1 MIKRVIINILLLVLT
16 ILEFSKAYLTPE
28 LHEII
33 GILLILLLII
43 HLLQNRK
50 YIKSISGKNRK
61 ILYFTNILLLITF
74 SATMILGLLSSQL
87 IPILNIHLIITN
99 YLHKILAYITLI
111 FVSIHLGQN
120 LNKMLYNINIR
131 VKQVITV
138 IISIFGIISFMDVD
152 YINHITG
159 NIGFATNN
167 TNIFI
172 NSLEYLSIVLAIA
185 LITHLITCRVQ
196 N

>member
-74 SATMILGLLSSQL
+74 STTMILGLLSSQL

-172 NSLEYLSIVLAIA
+172 NSLEYLSIILTIA

>member
-120 LNKMLYNINIR
+120 LNKMLYNITIR

-172 NSLEYLSIVLAIA
+172 NSLEYLSIILTIA